1 MISDHNC
8 IDETKGL
15 IIKWTNCLKSE
26 FGEKYPEGGWYCH
39 NVEGSDWISFESKA
53 DHEKRFEHSNAEQR
67 ALRQAN
73 KIARRGSGYSSGG
86 FVSMGR
92 RGLRY

>member
-1 MISDHNC
+1 MQIRGIASMNKDMISDHNC

-67 ALRQAN
+67 ALRQSN
-73 KIARRGSGYSSGG
+73 KIAMYLGYGKQ
-86 FVSMGR
+86 
-92 RGLRY
+92 